1 MVISDHT
8 KVAIF
13 ANHWRAYF
21 LPHAAEAAG
30 RLVMKTLRKAS
41 FYCVLGLEAAML
53 CLAPLSAQ
61 AASNTTQMAPD
72 SHRFEQPFSDDD
84 GKTWEPNFAANL
96 TRIKS

>member
-8 KVAIF
+8 EVAIF

-21 LPHAAEAAG
+21 LPYAAEAAG

-41 FYCVLGLEAAML
+41 FYCVLGLAAPML
-53 CLAPLSAQ
+53 CPAPLLAQ
-61 AASNTTQMAPD
+61 AASNTAQMATD
-72 SHRFEQPFSDDD
+72 SHRFEQSFSDDN
-84 GKTWEPNFAANL
+84 GKTWQPNFVANL